1 MGITNNVSVI
11 ANCFQ
16 KIYCQFPIS
25 FIIWGIW
32 GYFIVIVERNKTGD
46 VIELPGI
53 PNIVCKHL
61 ESITKYS

>member
-1 MGITNNVSVI
+1 MRITNNVSVI

-16 KIYCQFPIS
+16 K
-25 FIIWGIW
+25 FITNLQLQLLFGEFG

-46 VIELPGI
+46 FIELPGI